1 MDDEIDKLQQQV
13 FELSIKLEDTEYQN
27 NTREL
32 TAAGWPPALI
42 KSTNDPYD
50 YALGLKNGTVIYFEY
65 ATAFGH
71 NHEWAVLHFQDIH
84 SGSQAYETS
93 FNRTHQIGGKA
104 RGLEVRVSEILW
116 AADAPHGS

>member
-1 MDDEIDKLQQQV
+1 MDDEIDKLKKQL
-13 FELSIKLEDTEYQN
+13 FELTSKLHDTEYQI

-42 KSTNDPYD
+42 KSTYDPFD

-84 SGSQAYETS
+84 SGSQVYETS
-93 FNRTHQIGGKA
+93 FNHTHRIGGND

-116 AADAPHGS
+116 AADAPYGS

>member
-1 MDDEIDKLQQQV
+1 MDAEIEKLKRQV
-13 FELSIKLEDTEYQN
+13 FELNSKLHDNEYQN

-42 KSTNDPYD
+42 KSTYDPFD
-50 YALGLKNGTVIYFEY
+50 YALSLKDGTIIFFEY

-71 NHEWAVLHFQDIH
+71 NHEWAVLRFQNMH
-84 SGSQAYETS
+84 SGSRVYEAS
-93 FNRTHQIGGKA
+93 FNRTHQIGGND

-116 AADAPHGS
+116 AADAPYGS